1 MFGGLSIRVSL
12 QGLLGKKVKYD
23 VMNDF
28 GLVLIPAFTT
38 VEQDHLN
45 FLRQHRIHYTE
56 VRLMSD
62 DESDFNA
69 SSAFVKEATHYAK
82 DLFDRIQTKKKIPF
96 LEIKS
101 DLIPIVQQA
110 SEHPN
115 LFQLL
120 NAIKAKDEYT
130 HQHNIGVGVLSA
142 LIGKWLELDKSEIA
156 LLSLAATMH
165 DVGKVK
171 VSNEI
176 LLKPDRLTDEEFNE
190 MKRHTIYGY
199 EMLKETVGLNPR
211 IALVALQHH
220 ERADGRGY
228 PLKLMNH
235 QIDRLSRIVAVADI
249 FHAMSS
255 KRPYHD
261 ALPFYEVVS
270 QMRKGFFGELDPHIV
285 NVFLKNMIRNLIGQK
300 VMLTDGQWGE
310 VIYINPHDD
319 MHPLVKIDQNFI
331 DLSKERQVH
340 IREIIV

>member
-1 MFGGLSIRVSL
+1 MSL
-12 QGLLGKKVKYD
+12 KGLLDKKVKYD

-38 VEQDHLN
+38 IEQDHLN
-45 FLRQHRIHYTE
+45 ILRQHRIHYSE
-56 VRLMSD
+56 VILMSAS
-62 DESDFNA
+62 ESSTNA
-69 SSAFVKEATHYAK
+69 SIALVNEATRYTK
-82 DLFDRIQTKKKIPF
+82 DLFDRIQTQKNIPL
-96 LEIKS
+96 LEIQN
-101 DLIPIVQQA
+101 DLIPIVKQV

-120 NAIKAKDEYT
+120 EAVKAKDEYT
-130 HQHNIGVGVLSA
+130 HQHNIGVGVLST
-142 LIGKWLELDKSEIA
+142 LIGKWLKLDESEIA
-156 LLSLAATMH
+156 LLSVAATMH

-176 LLKPDRLTDEEFNE
+176 LLKPDKLTDEEFNE

-199 EMLKETVGLNPR
+199 EMLKETDGLSHR

-228 PLKLMNH
+228 PLKLMDL
-235 QIDRLSRIVAVADI
+235 QMDRLSRIVAVADV

-285 NVFLKNMIRNLIGQK
+285 DVFLKNMIRNLIGQR
-300 VMLTDGQWGE
+300 VMLTDGHWAE

-319 MHPLVKIDQNFI
+319 THPLVKIDQNFI

-340 IREIIV
+340 IREIIA

>member
-1 MFGGLSIRVSL
+1 MSL
-12 QGLLGKKVKYD
+12 IGLLGKKVKKD

-28 GLVLIPAFTT
+28 GLVLIPAFTII
-38 VEQDHLN
+38 EQDHLN
-45 FLRQHRIHYTE
+45 ILRQHRIHYSE
-56 VRLMSD
+56 VILMSD
-62 DESDFNA
+62 SESSTNA
-69 SSAFVKEATHYAK
+69 SIALVKEATRYTK
-82 DLFDRIQTKKKIPF
+82 DLFDRIQTQKKIPL
-96 LEIKS
+96 LEIKN
-101 DLIPIVQQA
+101 DLIPIVKQV

-120 NAIKAKDEYT
+120 EAVKAKDEYT
-130 HQHNIGVGVLSA
+130 HQHNIGVGVLST
-142 LIGKWLELDKSEIA
+142 LIGKWLKLDESEIA
-156 LLSLAATMH
+156 LLSVAATMH

-176 LLKPDRLTDEEFNE
+176 LLKPDKLTDEEFNE

-199 EMLKETVGLNPR
+199 EMLKETVGLSHR

-228 PLKLMNH
+228 PLKLMDL
-235 QIDRLSRIVAVADI
+235 QMDRLSRIVAVADV

-270 QMRKGFFGELDPHIV
+270 QLRKGFFGELDPHIV
-285 NVFLKNMIRNLIGQK
+285 DVFLKNMIRNLIGQR
-300 VMLTDGQWGE
+300 VMLTDGNWAE

-319 MHPLVKIDQNFI
+319 THPLVKIDQNFI
-331 DLSKERQVH
+331 DLSKERQIH
-340 IREIIV
+340 IREIIA